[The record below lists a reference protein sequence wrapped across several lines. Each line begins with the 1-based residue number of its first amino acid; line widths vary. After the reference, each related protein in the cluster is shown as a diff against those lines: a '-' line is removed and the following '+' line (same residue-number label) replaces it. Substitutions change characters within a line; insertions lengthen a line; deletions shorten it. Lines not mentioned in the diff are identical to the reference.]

1 MSLHEFATQLGL
13 STKTIR
19 RYMRMGYIDAE
30 KVEDSRGFRYE
41 ISACEL
47 PKIRKLLARNI
58 ATLADH
64 APELA
69 LHVMQRR
76 GQCDVQYS
84 EVERW
89 VKNKRARDMRRGS
102 KILSSRLQ

>member
-1 MSLHEFATQLGL
+1 MTLNEFATQLGL

-19 RYMRMGYIDAE
+19 RYLRMGYIDAE
-30 KVEDSRGFRYE
+30 KVDDHRGFRYE

-47 PKIRKLLARNI
+47 SKTRKLLARHI
-58 ATLADH
+58 DTLADH

-69 LHVMQRR
+69 LHVMRR
-76 GQCDVQYS
+76 RSQCDVQYS

-89 VKNKRARDMRRGS
+89 VENKRARDKRRVS
-102 KILSSRLQ
+102 KYL

>member
-1 MSLHEFATQLGL
+1 MTLNEFSTQLGL

-19 RYMRMGYIDAE
+19 RYLRMGYIDAE
-30 KVEDSRGFRYE
+30 KVEDPRGFRYE

-47 PKIRKLLARNI
+47 PKIRKLLARNMD
-58 ATLADH
+58 TLADH

-69 LHVMQRR
+69 LHVMQCR

-89 VKNKRARDMRRGS
+89 VQRKRARDKSRVS
-102 KILSSRLQ
+102 KYL